1 MSEEI
6 YNTRKRPYTFNV
18 LHLDRGRKYGGNITI
33 HAYDR
38 SEAIEQFKDTR
49 LTLKEI
55 YEECDI
61 YPLGKD
67 CYEFS
72 CEPA

>member
-6 YNTRKRPYTFNV
+6 YNTRKRPYTFKV

-38 SEAIEQFKDTR
+38 SEAIEQFKETR

-55 YEECDI
+55 HEDYDI

>member
-55 YEECDI
+55 HEDYDI
-61 YPLGKD
+61 YPLGRD

>member
-1 MSEEI
+1 MSEEN
-6 YNTRKRPYTFNV
+6 YATRARPYTFKV

-38 SEAIEQFKDTR
+38 SEAIAQFKDTR

-55 YEECDI
+55 HEECDI
-61 YPLGKD
+61 YLLGKD
-67 CYEFS
+67 CYEFT
-72 CEPA
+72 CEHA